1 MNTLIRYRTVVF
13 TLIFTAPLLLPLTG
27 CGGGDSG
34 TSVPPSD
41 ELKKSE
47 ASYEAEIAKQKAA
60 IKTAK

>member
-13 TLIFTAPLLLPLTG
+13 TLIFTAPLLLPLSG
-27 CGGGDSG
+27 CGGDSG